1 MRDQRNQRH
10 QSLTGKQI
18 DTRKQADT
26 QFWKIYLV
34 FILLQKKVSFLFSA
48 NFSIPCFKSCS
59 ESTTFW
65 PGKSFKVFCR
75 FFWVIFEILL
85 NTFTNMGTRE
95 FQHPLGNRKWVDP
108 GFFPEYRNVTLERNW
123 FFFWTTRPTLKSC
136 SFPLHRQSELKKSH
150 ELPLGRN
157 FFLQYLCLKRY
168 TMKRSKKISS

>member
-18 DTRKQADT
+18 DTRKQADM
-26 QFWKIYLV
+26 QFWKICLV

-75 FFWVIFEILL
+75 FYEWFLKSLL
-85 NTFTNMGTRE
+85 NTFMNMGTKE

-108 GFFPEYRNVTLERNW
+108 GFFPEYRNVTERNW

-136 SFPLHRQSELKKSH
+136 SFPLHQQSELKKKSWAA
-150 ELPLGRN
+150 LG
-157 FFLQYLCLKRY
+157 
-168 TMKRSKKISS
+168 